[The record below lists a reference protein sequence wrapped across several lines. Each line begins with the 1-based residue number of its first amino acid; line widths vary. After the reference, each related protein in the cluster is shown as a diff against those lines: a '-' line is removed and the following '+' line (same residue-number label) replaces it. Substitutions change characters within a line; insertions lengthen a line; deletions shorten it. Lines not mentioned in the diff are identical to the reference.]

1 MTQSGSLSFGSYSLA
16 DYFVVTDDAAGP
28 QLQQRGFRN
37 PYRQLLPT
45 RVHLSN
51 WKALSLS
58 EVIMS
63 TDIVLPMIDLF
74 TKNWWV
80 LLLRGIVAVLFGI
93 LAITRPGIT
102 LAVLVLLFGI
112 YAVVDGCFAL
122 FAAVGGW
129 SHREDRWLLLLE
141 GFIGIGAGI
150 LTLRA
155 PGITTVALLFFIAAW
170 ALATGVLKIVSA
182 IRLRKEI
189 TGEFWLALSGIA
201 SVVFAFLVMMNPAA
215 GALAIAW
222 LIGWYAL
229 FMGAMLVMLSIKLHN
244 IRRLR
249 DMPGGKYQRA
259 A

>member
-1 MTQSGSLSFGSYSLA
+1 
-16 DYFVVTDDAAGP
+16 
-28 QLQQRGFRN
+28 
-37 PYRQLLPT
+37 
-45 RVHLSN
+45 
-51 WKALSLS
+51 
-58 EVIMS
+58 
-63 TDIVLPMIDLF
+63 
-74 TKNWWV
+74 
-80 LLLRGIVAVLFGI
+80 VLFGI

-112 YAVVDGCFAL
+112 YAVVDGCLAL
-122 FAAVGGW
+122 FAAIGGW

-155 PGITTVALLFFIAAW
+155 PGITAVALLFFIAAW
-170 ALATGVLKIVSA
+170 ALATGVLRIVAA

-229 FMGAMLVMLSIKLHN
+229 FLGVMLVMLSIKLHN
-244 IRRLR
+244 IRRIG
-249 DMPGGKYQRA
+249 DTPGGKYQRA

>member
-1 MTQSGSLSFGSYSLA
+1 
-16 DYFVVTDDAAGP
+16 
-28 QLQQRGFRN
+28 
-37 PYRQLLPT
+37 
-45 RVHLSN
+45 
-51 WKALSLS
+51 
-58 EVIMS
+58 MS
-63 TDIVLPMIDLF
+63 TDIVLPMTGFF

-93 LAITRPGIT
+93 LANTRPGIT

-112 YAVVDGCFAL
+112 YAVVDGSFAL
-122 FAAVGGW
+122 LAAIGGW
-129 SHREDRWLLLLE
+129 HHREDRWLLLLE

-155 PGITTVALLFFIAAW
+155 PGITTVALLFFIAVW
-170 ALATGVLKIVSA
+170 ALATGVLRIVAA

-222 LIGWYAL
+222 LLGWYAL
-229 FMGAMLVMLSIKLHN
+229 FLGAMLVMLSIKLHN
-244 IRRLR
+244 IRRLG
-249 DMPGGKYQRA
+249 DMPEGKYRRA

>member
-1 MTQSGSLSFGSYSLA
+1 
-16 DYFVVTDDAAGP
+16 
-28 QLQQRGFRN
+28 
-37 PYRQLLPT
+37 
-45 RVHLSN
+45 
-51 WKALSLS
+51 
-58 EVIMS
+58 
-63 TDIVLPMIDLF
+63 MIGLF
-74 TKNWWV
+74 TMNWWA
-80 LLLRGIVAVLFGI
+80 LLLRGIAAVLFGI
-93 LAITRPGIT
+93 LAITHPGIT

-122 FAAVGGW
+122 FAAIGGG

-141 GFIGIGAGI
+141 GIIGIGAGI

-155 PGITTVALLFFIAAW
+155 PGITTMALLFFIAAW
-170 ALATGVLKIVSA
+170 ALATGVLRIVAA

-215 GALAIAW
+215 GALAMAW

-229 FMGAMLVMLSIKLHN
+229 FLGATLVMLSIKLHN
-244 IRRLR
+244 MRRLG
-249 DMPGGKYQRA
+249 DMPRGTYQRA

>member
-1 MTQSGSLSFGSYSLA
+1 
-16 DYFVVTDDAAGP
+16 
-28 QLQQRGFRN
+28 
-37 PYRQLLPT
+37 
-45 RVHLSN
+45 
-51 WKALSLS
+51 
-58 EVIMS
+58 MS
-63 TDIVLPMIDLF
+63 TDVVRPMIGLF

-112 YAVVDGCFAL
+112 YAVVDGCLAL
-122 FAAVGGW
+122 FAAIGGW

-155 PGITTVALLFFIAAW
+155 PGITAVALLFFIAAW
-170 ALATGVLKIVSA
+170 ALATGVLRIVAA

-229 FMGAMLVMLSIKLHN
+229 FLGAMLVMLSIKLHN
-244 IRRLR
+244 IRRIG
-249 DMPGGKYQRA
+249 DTPGGKYQRA

>member
-1 MTQSGSLSFGSYSLA
+1 
-16 DYFVVTDDAAGP
+16 
-28 QLQQRGFRN
+28 
-37 PYRQLLPT
+37 
-45 RVHLSN
+45 
-51 WKALSLS
+51 
-58 EVIMS
+58 MS
-63 TDIVLPMIDLF
+63 TDIVLPMIGLF

-112 YAVVDGCFAL
+112 YAVVDGCLAL
-122 FAAVGGW
+122 FAAIGGW

-155 PGITTVALLFFIAAW
+155 PGITAVALLFFIAAW
-170 ALATGVLKIVSA
+170 ALATGVLRIVAA

-201 SVVFAFLVMMNPAA
+201 AVVFGFLIMMNPAA

-229 FMGAMLVMLSIKLHN
+229 FLGAMLVMLSIKLHN
-244 IRRLR
+244 IRRIG
-249 DMPGGKYQRA
+249 DTPGGKYQRA

>member
-1 MTQSGSLSFGSYSLA
+1 M
-16 DYFVVTDDAAGP
+16 
-28 QLQQRGFRN
+28 
-37 PYRQLLPT
+37 
-45 RVHLSN
+45 
-51 WKALSLS
+51 
-58 EVIMS
+58 IMS
-63 TDIVLPMIDLF
+63 TDVVPPMIGLF

-80 LLLRGIVAVLFGI
+80 LLLRGIVAVLFGF
-93 LAITRPGIT
+93 LAISRPGIT

-122 FAAVGGW
+122 FAAIGGW

-155 PGITTVALLFFIAAW
+155 PGITTVALLFFVAAW
-170 ALATGVLKIVSA
+170 ALATGVLRIVAA

-229 FMGAMLVMLSIKLHN
+229 FLGATLVMLSIKLHKM
-244 IRRLR
+244 RRLG
-249 DMPGGKYQRA
+249 DMPRGTYERA

>member
-1 MTQSGSLSFGSYSLA
+1 M
-16 DYFVVTDDAAGP
+16 
-28 QLQQRGFRN
+28 
-37 PYRQLLPT
+37 
-45 RVHLSN
+45 
-51 WKALSLS
+51 
-58 EVIMS
+58 IMS
-63 TDIVLPMIDLF
+63 TDVVRPMIGLF

-80 LLLRGIVAVLFGI
+80 LLLRGIVAVLFGF
-93 LAITRPGIT
+93 LAISRPGIT

-122 FAAVGGW
+122 FAAIGGW

-155 PGITTVALLFFIAAW
+155 PGITTVALLFFVAAW
-170 ALATGVLKIVSA
+170 ALATGVLRIVAA

-229 FMGAMLVMLSIKLHN
+229 FLGATLVMLSIKLHKM
-244 IRRLR
+244 RRLG
-249 DMPGGKYQRA
+249 DMPRGTYERA

>member
-1 MTQSGSLSFGSYSLA
+1 M
-16 DYFVVTDDAAGP
+16 
-28 QLQQRGFRN
+28 
-37 PYRQLLPT
+37 
-45 RVHLSN
+45 
-51 WKALSLS
+51 
-58 EVIMS
+58 
-63 TDIVLPMIDLF
+63 
-74 TKNWWV
+74 
-80 LLLRGIVAVLFGI
+80 RGIVAVLFGI

-112 YAVVDGCFAL
+112 YAVVDGCLAL
-122 FAAVGGW
+122 FAAIGGW

-155 PGITTVALLFFIAAW
+155 PGITAVALLFFIAAW
-170 ALATGVLKIVSA
+170 ALATGVLRIVAA

-229 FMGAMLVMLSIKLHN
+229 FLGAMLVMLSIKLHN
-244 IRRLR
+244 IRRIG
-249 DMPGGKYQRA
+249 DTPGGKYQRA

>member
-1 MTQSGSLSFGSYSLA
+1 
-16 DYFVVTDDAAGP
+16 
-28 QLQQRGFRN
+28 
-37 PYRQLLPT
+37 
-45 RVHLSN
+45 
-51 WKALSLS
+51 
-58 EVIMS
+58 MS
-63 TDIVLPMIDLF
+63 TDIVLPMIGLF

-112 YAVVDGCFAL
+112 YAVVDGCLAL
-122 FAAVGGW
+122 FAAIGGW

-155 PGITTVALLFFIAAW
+155 PGITAVALLFFIAAW
-170 ALATGVLKIVSA
+170 ALATGVLRIVAA

-229 FMGAMLVMLSIKLHN
+229 FLGAMLVMLSIKLHN
-244 IRRLR
+244 IRRIG
-249 DMPGGKYQRA
+249 DTPGGKYQRA

>member
-1 MTQSGSLSFGSYSLA
+1 M
-16 DYFVVTDDAAGP
+16 
-28 QLQQRGFRN
+28 
-37 PYRQLLPT
+37 
-45 RVHLSN
+45 
-51 WKALSLS
+51 
-58 EVIMS
+58 IMS
-63 TDIVLPMIDLF
+63 TDVVLPMIGLF

-80 LLLRGIVAVLFGI
+80 LLLRGIVAVLFGF
-93 LAITRPGIT
+93 LAISRPGIT

-122 FAAVGGW
+122 FAAIGGW

-155 PGITTVALLFFIAAW
+155 PGITTVALLFFVAAW
-170 ALATGVLKIVSA
+170 ALATGVLRIVAA

-189 TGEFWLALSGIA
+189 TGEYWLALSGIA

-229 FMGAMLVMLSIKLHN
+229 FLGATLVMLSIKLHKM
-244 IRRLR
+244 RRLG
-249 DMPGGKYQRA
+249 DMPRGTYERA

>member
-1 MTQSGSLSFGSYSLA
+1 M
-16 DYFVVTDDAAGP
+16 P
-28 QLQQRGFRN
+28 
-37 PYRQLLPT
+37 
-45 RVHLSN
+45 
-51 WKALSLS
+51 
-58 EVIMS
+58 
-63 TDIVLPMIDLF
+63 TDIVPPMIGLF

-112 YAVVDGCFAL
+112 YALVDGCFAL
-122 FAAVGGW
+122 FAAIGGW

-150 LTLRA
+150 LTMRA
-155 PGITTVALLFFIAAW
+155 PGITTVVLLFFIAAW
-170 ALATGVLKIVSA
+170 ALATGVLRIVAA

-189 TGEFWLALSGIA
+189 SGEFWLVLSGIA
-201 SVVFAFLVMMNPAA
+201 SVIFAFLVMLNPAA
-215 GALAIAW
+215 GALAMSW

-229 FMGAMLVMLSIKLHN
+229 FLGAMLVMLSIKLHN
-244 IRRLR
+244 VLRLR
-249 DMPGGKYQRA
+249 DLPGGTYQRA

>member
-1 MTQSGSLSFGSYSLA
+1 MIG
-16 DYFVVTDDAAGP
+16 
-28 QLQQRGFRN
+28 
-37 PYRQLLPT
+37 LL
-45 RVHLSN
+45 
-51 WKALSLS
+51 
-58 EVIMS
+58 
-63 TDIVLPMIDLF
+63 

-80 LLLRGIVAVLFGI
+80 LLLRGTVAVLFGI

-112 YAVVDGCFAL
+112 YAVIDGCFAL
-122 FAAVGGW
+122 FAAIGGW

-150 LTLRA
+150 LTLLA
-155 PGITTVALLFFIAAW
+155 PGMIVALLFFIAAW
-170 ALATGVLKIVSA
+170 ALATGVLRIVAA

-222 LIGWYAL
+222 MIGWYAL
-229 FMGAMLVMLSIKLHN
+229 FLGGMLVMLSIKLHN
-244 IRRLR
+244 ICRLG

>member
-1 MTQSGSLSFGSYSLA
+1 
-16 DYFVVTDDAAGP
+16 
-28 QLQQRGFRN
+28 
-37 PYRQLLPT
+37 
-45 RVHLSN
+45 
-51 WKALSLS
+51 
-58 EVIMS
+58 MS
-63 TDIVLPMIDLF
+63 TDIVLPMTGFF

-93 LAITRPGIT
+93 LANTRPGIT

-112 YAVVDGCFAL
+112 YAVVDGSFAL
-122 FAAVGGW
+122 LAAIGGW
-129 SHREDRWLLLLE
+129 RHREDRWLLLLE

-155 PGITTVALLFFIAAW
+155 PGITTVALLFFIAVW
-170 ALATGVLKIVSA
+170 ALATGVLRIVAA

-222 LIGWYAL
+222 LLGWYAL
-229 FMGAMLVMLSIKLHN
+229 FLGAMLVMLSIKLHN
-244 IRRLR
+244 IRRLG
-249 DMPGGKYQRA
+249 DMPGGKYRRA

>member
-1 MTQSGSLSFGSYSLA
+1 M
-16 DYFVVTDDAAGP
+16 
-28 QLQQRGFRN
+28 
-37 PYRQLLPT
+37 
-45 RVHLSN
+45 HLSN
-51 WKALSLS
+51 WKTVSLP
-58 EVIMS
+58 EELIMS
-63 TDIVLPMIDLF
+63 TGIVPPMIGLF

-122 FAAVGGW
+122 FAAIGGW

-170 ALATGVLKIVSA
+170 ALATGVLRIVAA

-215 GALAIAW
+215 GALAMAW

-229 FMGAMLVMLSIKLHN
+229 FLGATLVMLSIKLHDM
-244 IRRLR
+244 RRLGEVR
-249 DMPGGKYQRA
+249 RPGPKFCFGIRPA
-259 A
+259 TRPRS